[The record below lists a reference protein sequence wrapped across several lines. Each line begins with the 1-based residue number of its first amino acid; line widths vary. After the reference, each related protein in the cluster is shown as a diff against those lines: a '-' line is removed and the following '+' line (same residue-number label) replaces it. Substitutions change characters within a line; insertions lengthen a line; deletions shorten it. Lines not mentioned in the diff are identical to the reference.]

1 MEQVDEA
8 EATALAIA
16 EVAMVMQTNQEKQFK
31 QMMEMFKEIM
41 KANVPWV
48 PLQAPA
54 PTQPKQRKVCPHCNR
69 PQSKPEKCWELEAN
83 AADRPANWK
92 PMQPIAQPIG
102 SQLPNASPGR
112 NPEGVGRTSPLS
124 SGNQGR

>member
-41 KANVPWV
+41 KANVPGV

-54 PTQPKQRKVCPHCNR
+54 PT
-69 PQSKPEKCWELEAN
+69 
-83 AADRPANWK
+83 
-92 PMQPIAQPIG
+92 
-102 SQLPNASPGR
+102 
-112 NPEGVGRTSPLS
+112 
-124 SGNQGR
+124 